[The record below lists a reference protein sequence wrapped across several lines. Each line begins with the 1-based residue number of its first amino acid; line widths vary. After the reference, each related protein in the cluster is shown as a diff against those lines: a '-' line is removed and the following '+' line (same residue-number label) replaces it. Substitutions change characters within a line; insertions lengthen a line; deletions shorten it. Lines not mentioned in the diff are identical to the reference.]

1 MITLDSLWPYLS
13 PTDKELEE
21 KAEEAIRN
29 AVAYYTDSFVL
40 SLTIGEE
47 EAKKKKEEEDKQMN
61 FSGKFI
67 GKIIKVSLFLLSFFF
82 LSLNLHFFPQITKSY
97 GCWKP

>member
-1 MITLDSLWPYLS
+1 VISLDSLWPYLS

-21 KAEEAIRN
+21 KAEEATRN

-61 FSGKFI
+61 FSGKFVGNI
-67 GKIIKVSLFLLSFFF
+67 FKVSLFYDHFISNFFF
-82 LSLNLHFFPQITKSY
+82 IFSSFPKITKSY
-97 GCWKP
+97 GC

>member
-1 MITLDSLWPYLS
+1 VISLDSLWPYLS

-21 KAEEAIRN
+21 KAEKATRN

-61 FSGKFI
+61 FSGKFL
-67 GKIIKVSLFLLSFFF
+67 GKTFKVSLFHFHFISKFFVIFF
-82 LSLNLHFFPQITKSY
+82 LFPKDN
-97 GCWKP
+97 